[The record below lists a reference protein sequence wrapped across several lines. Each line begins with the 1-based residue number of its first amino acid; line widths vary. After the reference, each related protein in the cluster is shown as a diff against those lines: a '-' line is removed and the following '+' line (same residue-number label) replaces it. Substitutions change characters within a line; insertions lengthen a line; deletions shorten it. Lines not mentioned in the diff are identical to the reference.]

1 MGFKSW
7 VSGFFN
13 EEQRTLNL
21 TDTVWCSIPSEKLKE
36 LSIKKWAIDSCANKI
51 ANTLSCAEVL
61 TYEKGEEVRKKNWY
75 MFNVEA
81 NQNQNAT
88 EFWKKAIYKLV
99 YDNEALIFMQDEYI
113 YVADSFTKNDKSL
126 YENTYTEVTLKDLTL
141 KKEFKESEVLHLTLN
156 NESIKSIIDGFYLL
170 YGDLLTAAVNKYK
183 KLNSRKI
190 IVKLKAMFGQTPE
203 AEEKLRVML
212 SERMKKFLAEGDSA
226 LPVEDG
232 MEIDELAGDSKIA
245 ESRDIKKMIDDVFEM
260 VANSFNIP
268 LGLAKGDTVGLSEQV
283 NSFLMF
289 SINPIAEMFT
299 DEGNRKFYGRDS
311 VLERTYMKLDT
322 TRIKVQ
328 DIQEIASSMDV
339 LFHIGVNTI
348 DDNLR
353 MIGREPVMSP
363 ETQER
368 FVTKNYAPLGENEED
383 LKGGDINENKG
394 DS

>member
-190 IVKLKAMFGQTPE
+190 IVKLKAMFGQNPE
-203 AEEKLRVML
+203 AEEKLRLML

-226 LPVEDG
+226 LPVGDG

>member
-1 MGFKSW
+1 
-7 VSGFFN
+7 
-13 EEQRTLNL
+13 
-21 TDTVWCSIPSEKLKE
+21 
-36 LSIKKWAIDSCANKI
+36 
-51 ANTLSCAEVL
+51 
-61 TYEKGEEVRKKNWY
+61 
-75 MFNVEA
+75 
-81 NQNQNAT
+81 
-88 EFWKKAIYKLV
+88 
-99 YDNEALIFMQDEYI
+99 
-113 YVADSFTKNDKSL
+113 
-126 YENTYTEVTLKDLTL
+126 
-141 KKEFKESEVLHLTLN
+141 
-156 NESIKSIIDGFYLL
+156 
-170 YGDLLTAAVNKYK
+170 
-183 KLNSRKI
+183 
-190 IVKLKAMFGQTPE
+190 
-203 AEEKLRVML
+203 
-212 SERMKKFLAEGDSA
+212 
-226 LPVEDG
+226 
-232 MEIDELAGDSKIA
+232 
-245 ESRDIKKMIDDVFEM
+245 
-260 VANSFNIP
+260 
-268 LGLAKGDTVGLSEQV
+268 
-283 NSFLMF
+283 MF

>member
-99 YDNEALIFMQDEYI
+99 YDNGALIFMQDEYI

-203 AEEKLRVML
+203 AEEKLRLML

>member
-7 VSGFFN
+7 VSGLFN

-21 TDTVWCSIPSEKLKE
+21 TDTVWCSIPSDKLKE
-36 LSIKKWAIDSCANKI
+36 LAIKKWAIDSCANKI

-203 AEEKLRVML
+203 AEEKLRLML

>member
-190 IVKLKAMFGQTPE
+190 IVKLKAMFGQNQE
-203 AEEKLRVML
+203 AEEKLRLML

>member
-7 VSGFFN
+7 VSGLFN

-21 TDTVWCSIPSEKLKE
+21 TDTVWCSIPSDKLKE
-36 LSIKKWAIDSCANKI
+36 LAIKKWAIDSCANKI
-51 ANTLSCAEVL
+51 ANTLSCAEIL

-75 MFNVEA
+75 LFNIEA

-99 YDNEALIFMQDEYI
+99 YDNEALIFMQGENI
-113 YVADSFTKNDKSL
+113 YVADSFTKNDKAL
-126 YENTYTEVTLKDLTL
+126 YENTYINVTLKNFTFT
-141 KKEFKESEVLHLTLN
+141 KEFKESEILHLTLN

-170 YGDLLTAAVNKYK
+170 YGDLISDAVNKYK

-232 MEIDELAGDSKIA
+232 MEIEELTSDSKIA

-283 NSFLMF
+283 NAFLMF

-299 DEGNRKFYGRDS
+299 DEANRKYYGRDL

-328 DIQEIASSMDV
+328 DIQDIANSMDV
-339 LFHIGVNTI
+339 LFHIGVNSI

-353 MIGREPVMSP
+353 MIGREPVMST
-363 ETQER
+363 ETQQR
-368 FVTKNYAPLGENEED
+368 YVTKNYAPLGETDEN
-383 LKGGDINENKG
+383 LKGGDTSENEGN
-394 DS
+394 S

>member
-203 AEEKLRVML
+203 AEEKLRLML

-368 FVTKNYAPLGENEED
+368 FVTKNYAPLGDNEED

>member
-7 VSGFFN
+7 VSGLFN

-203 AEEKLRVML
+203 AEEKLRLML

>member
-126 YENTYTEVTLKDLTL
+126 YENTYTGVTLKDLTL

-170 YGDLLTAAVNKYK
+170 YGDLISAAVNKYK
-183 KLNSRKI
+183 KINSRKI
-190 IVKLKAMFGQTPE
+190 IVKLKGMFGQAPE
-203 AEEKLRVML
+203 EEEKLRLML

-232 MEIDELAGDSKIA
+232 MEIDELTGDSKIA

-299 DEGNRKFYGRDS
+299 DEGNRKFYGRNS

-353 MIGREPVMSP
+353 MIGREPAMSP

>member
-7 VSGFFN
+7 VSGLFN

-21 TDTVWCSIPSEKLKE
+21 TDTVWCSIPSDKLKE
-36 LSIKKWAIDSCANKI
+36 LAIKKWAIDSCANKI
-51 ANTLSCAEVL
+51 ANTLSCAEIL

-75 MFNVEA
+75 LFNIEA

-99 YDNEALIFMQDEYI
+99 YDNEALIFMQGENI
-113 YVADSFTKNDKSL
+113 YVADSFTKNDKAL
-126 YENTYTEVTLKDLTL
+126 YENTYINVTLKNFTFT
-141 KKEFKESEVLHLTLN
+141 KEFKESEILHLTLN

-170 YGDLLTAAVNKYK
+170 YGDLISAAVNKYK

-283 NSFLMF
+283 NAFLMF

-299 DEGNRKFYGRDS
+299 DEANRKYYGRDL

-328 DIQEIASSMDV
+328 DIQDIANSMDV
-339 LFHIGVNTI
+339 LFHIGVNSI

-353 MIGREPVMSP
+353 MIGREPVMST
-363 ETQER
+363 ETQQR
-368 FVTKNYAPLGENEED
+368 YVTKNYAPLGETDEN
-383 LKGGDINENKG
+383 LKGGDTSENEGN
-394 DS
+394 S

>member
-75 MFNVEA
+75 LFNIEA

-99 YDNEALIFMQDEYI
+99 YDNEALIFMQGENI
-113 YVADSFTKNDKSL
+113 YVADSFTKNDKAL
-126 YENTYTEVTLKDLTL
+126 YENTYINVTLKNFTFT
-141 KKEFKESEVLHLTLN
+141 KEFKESEILHLTLN

-170 YGDLLTAAVNKYK
+170 YGDLISAAVNKYK

>member
-7 VSGFFN
+7 VSGLFN
-13 EEQRTLNL
+13 EEQRTSNL
-21 TDTVWCSIPSEKLKE
+21 TDTVWCSIPSDKLKE
-36 LSIKKWAIDSCANKI
+36 LAIKKWAIDSCANKI

-99 YDNEALIFMQDEYI
+99 YDNEALIFMQGENI
-113 YVADSFTKNDKSL
+113 YVADSFTKNDKAL
-126 YENTYTEVTLKDLTL
+126 YENTYINVTLKNFTFT
-141 KKEFKESEVLHLTLN
+141 KEFKESEILHLTLN

-170 YGDLLTAAVNKYK
+170 YGDLISAAVNKYK

-203 AEEKLRVML
+203 AEEKLRLML

>member
-141 KKEFKESEVLHLTLN
+141 NKEFKESEVLHLTLN

-170 YGDLLTAAVNKYK
+170 YGDLISAAVNKYK
-183 KLNSRKI
+183 KTNSRKI
-190 IVKLKAMFGQTPE
+190 IVKLKGMFGQAPE
-203 AEEKLRVML
+203 EEEKLRLML

>member
-7 VSGFFN
+7 VSGLFN

-21 TDTVWCSIPSEKLKE
+21 TDTVWCSIPSDKLKE
-36 LSIKKWAIDSCANKI
+36 LAIKKWAIDSCANKI
-51 ANTLSCAEVL
+51 ANTLSCAEIL

-75 MFNVEA
+75 LFNIEA

-99 YDNEALIFMQDEYI
+99 YDNEALIFMQGENI
-113 YVADSFTKNDKSL
+113 YVADSFTKNDKAL
-126 YENTYTEVTLKDLTL
+126 YENTYINVTLKNFTFT
-141 KKEFKESEVLHLTLN
+141 KEFKESEILHLTLN

-170 YGDLLTAAVNKYK
+170 YGDLISAAVNKYK

-203 AEEKLRVML
+203 AEEKLRLML

>member
-203 AEEKLRVML
+203 AEEKLRLML

>member
-7 VSGFFN
+7 VSGLFN

-21 TDTVWCSIPSEKLKE
+21 TDTVWCSIPSDKLKE
-36 LSIKKWAIDSCANKI
+36 LAIKKWAIDSCANKI
-51 ANTLSCAEVL
+51 ANTLSCAEIL

-75 MFNVEA
+75 LFNIEA

-99 YDNEALIFMQDEYI
+99 YDNEALIFMQGENI
-113 YVADSFTKNDKSL
+113 YVADSFTKNDKAL
-126 YENTYTEVTLKDLTL
+126 YENTYINVTLKNFTFT
-141 KKEFKESEVLHLTLN
+141 KEFKESEILHLTLN

-170 YGDLLTAAVNKYK
+170 YGDLISAAVNKYK

-232 MEIDELAGDSKIA
+232 MEIEELAGDSKIA

>member
-7 VSGFFN
+7 VSGLFN

-21 TDTVWCSIPSEKLKE
+21 TDTVWCSIPSDKLKE
-36 LSIKKWAIDSCANKI
+36 LAIKKWAIDSCANKI
-51 ANTLSCAEVL
+51 ANTLSCAEIF

-203 AEEKLRVML
+203 AEEKLRLML

>member
-203 AEEKLRVML
+203 AEEKLRLML

-368 FVTKNYAPLGENEED
+368 FVTKNYASLGENEED

>member
-7 VSGFFN
+7 VSGLFN

-21 TDTVWCSIPSEKLKE
+21 TDTVWCSIPSDKLKE
-36 LSIKKWAIDSCANKI
+36 LAIKKWAIDSCANKI
-51 ANTLSCAEVL
+51 ANTLSCAEIL

-75 MFNVEA
+75 LFNIEA

-99 YDNEALIFMQDEYI
+99 YDNEALIFMQGENI
-113 YVADSFTKNDKSL
+113 YVADSFTKNDKAL
-126 YENTYTEVTLKDLTL
+126 YENTYINVTLKNFTFT
-141 KKEFKESEVLHLTLN
+141 KEFKESEILHLTLN

-170 YGDLLTAAVNKYK
+170 YGDLISAAVNKYK

-190 IVKLKAMFGQTPE
+190 TVKLKAMFGQTPE

>member
-203 AEEKLRVML
+203 AEEKLRLML

-299 DEGNRKFYGRDS
+299 DEGNRKFYGRNS

>member
-7 VSGFFN
+7 VSGLFN

-21 TDTVWCSIPSEKLKE
+21 TDTVWCSIPSDKLKE
-36 LSIKKWAIDSCANKI
+36 LAIKKWAIDSCANKI
-51 ANTLSCAEVL
+51 ANTLSCAEIL

-75 MFNVEA
+75 LFNIEA

-99 YDNEALIFMQDEYI
+99 YDNEALIFMQGENI
-113 YVADSFTKNDKSL
+113 YVADSFTKNDKAL
-126 YENTYTEVTLKDLTL
+126 YENTYINVTLKNFTFT
-141 KKEFKESEVLHLTLN
+141 KEFKESEILHLTLN

-170 YGDLLTAAVNKYK
+170 YGDLISAAVNKYK

>member
-183 KLNSRKI
+183 KINSRKI
-190 IVKLKAMFGQTPE
+190 IVKLKAMFGKTPE
-203 AEEKLRVML
+203 AEEKLRLML

>member
-7 VSGFFN
+7 VSGLFN

-21 TDTVWCSIPSEKLKE
+21 TDTVWCSIPSDKLKE
-36 LSIKKWAIDSCANKI
+36 LAIKKWAIDSCANKI
-51 ANTLSCAEVL
+51 ANTLSCAEIL

-75 MFNVEA
+75 LFNIEA

-99 YDNEALIFMQDEYI
+99 YDNEALIFMQGENI
-113 YVADSFTKNDKSL
+113 YVADSFTKNDKAL
-126 YENTYTEVTLKDLTL
+126 YENTYINVTLKNFTFT
-141 KKEFKESEVLHLTLN
+141 KEFKESEILHLTLN

-170 YGDLLTAAVNKYK
+170 YGDLISAAVNKYK

-232 MEIDELAGDSKIA
+232 MEIEELTSDSKIA

-283 NSFLMF
+283 NAFLMF

-299 DEGNRKFYGRDS
+299 DEANRKYYGRDL

-328 DIQEIASSMDV
+328 DIQDIANSMDV
-339 LFHIGVNTI
+339 LFHIGVNSI

-353 MIGREPVMSP
+353 MIGREPVMST
-363 ETQER
+363 ETQQR
-368 FVTKNYAPLGENEED
+368 YVTKNYAPLGENEED

>member
-141 KKEFKESEVLHLTLN
+141 KKEFKESEILHLTLN

-170 YGDLLTAAVNKYK
+170 YGDLISAAVNKYK
-183 KLNSRKI
+183 KINSRKI
-190 IVKLKAMFGQTPE
+190 IVKLKGMFGQAPE
-203 AEEKLRVML
+203 EEEKLRLML

>member
-203 AEEKLRVML
+203 AEEKLRLML

-268 LGLAKGDTVGLSEQV
+268 LGLAKGDTVDLSEQV

>member
-7 VSGFFN
+7 VSGLFN

-21 TDTVWCSIPSEKLKE
+21 TDTVWCSIPSDKLKE
-36 LSIKKWAIDSCANKI
+36 LAIKKWAIDSCANKI
-51 ANTLSCAEVL
+51 ANTLSCAEIL

-99 YDNEALIFMQDEYI
+99 YDNEALIFMQGENI
-113 YVADSFTKNDKSL
+113 YVADSFTKNDKAL
-126 YENTYTEVTLKDLTL
+126 YENTYINVTLKNFTFT
-141 KKEFKESEVLHLTLN
+141 KEFKESEILHLTLN

-170 YGDLLTAAVNKYK
+170 YGDLISAAVNKYK

-203 AEEKLRVML
+203 VEEKLRLML

>member
-203 AEEKLRVML
+203 VEEKLRLML

>member
-7 VSGFFN
+7 VSGLFN

-21 TDTVWCSIPSEKLKE
+21 TDTVWCSIPSDKLKE
-36 LSIKKWAIDSCANKI
+36 LAIKKWAIDSCANKI
-51 ANTLSCAEVL
+51 ANTLSCAEIL

-75 MFNVEA
+75 LFNIEA

-99 YDNEALIFMQDEYI
+99 YDNEALIFMQGENI
-113 YVADSFTKNDKSL
+113 YVADSFTKNDKAL
-126 YENTYTEVTLKDLTL
+126 YENTYINVTLKNFTFT
-141 KKEFKESEVLHLTLN
+141 KEFKESEILHLTLN

-170 YGDLLTAAVNKYK
+170 YGDLISAAVNKYK

-232 MEIDELAGDSKIA
+232 MEIEELTSDSKIA

-283 NSFLMF
+283 NAFLMF
-289 SINPIAEMFT
+289 SINPIAEMFA
-299 DEGNRKFYGRDS
+299 DEANRKYYGRDL

-328 DIQEIASSMDV
+328 DIQDIANSMDV
-339 LFHIGVNTI
+339 LFHIGVNSI

-353 MIGREPVMSP
+353 MIGREPVMST
-363 ETQER
+363 ETQQR
-368 FVTKNYAPLGENEED
+368 YVTKNYAPLGETDEN
-383 LKGGDINENKG
+383 LKGGDTSENEGN
-394 DS
+394 S

>member
-7 VSGFFN
+7 VSGLFN

-21 TDTVWCSIPSEKLKE
+21 TDTVWCSIPSDKLKE
-36 LSIKKWAIDSCANKI
+36 LAIKKWAIDSCANKI
-51 ANTLSCAEVL
+51 ANTLSCAEIL

-75 MFNVEA
+75 LFNIEA

-99 YDNEALIFMQDEYI
+99 YDNEALIFMQGENI
-113 YVADSFTKNDKSL
+113 YVADSFTKNDKAL
-126 YENTYTEVTLKDLTL
+126 YENTYINVTLKNFTFT
-141 KKEFKESEVLHLTLN
+141 KEFKESEILHLTLN

-170 YGDLLTAAVNKYK
+170 YGDLISAAVNKYK

-190 IVKLKAMFGQTPE
+190 IVKLKAMFGQNPE

-226 LPVEDG
+226 LPAEDG
-232 MEIDELAGDSKIA
+232 MEIEELTSDSKIA

-283 NSFLMF
+283 NAFLMF

-299 DEGNRKFYGRDS
+299 DEANRKYYGRDL

-328 DIQEIASSMDV
+328 DIQDIANSMDV
-339 LFHIGVNTI
+339 LFHIGVNSI

-353 MIGREPVMSP
+353 MIGREPVMST
-363 ETQER
+363 ETQQR
-368 FVTKNYAPLGENEED
+368 YVTKNYAPLGETDEN
-383 LKGGDINENKG
+383 LKGGDTSENEGN
-394 DS
+394 S

>member
-203 AEEKLRVML
+203 AEEKLRLML

-322 TRIKVQ
+322 TRIKIQ

>member
-7 VSGFFN
+7 VSGLFN

-21 TDTVWCSIPSEKLKE
+21 TDTVWCSIPSDKLKE
-36 LSIKKWAIDSCANKI
+36 LAIKKWAIDSCANKI

-75 MFNVEA
+75 LFNIEA

-99 YDNEALIFMQDEYI
+99 YDNEALIFMQGENI
-113 YVADSFTKNDKSL
+113 YVADSFTKNDKAL
-126 YENTYTEVTLKDLTL
+126 YENTYINVTLKNFTFT
-141 KKEFKESEVLHLTLN
+141 KEFKESEILHLTLN

-170 YGDLLTAAVNKYK
+170 YGDLISAAVNKYK

>member
-190 IVKLKAMFGQTPE
+190 IVKLKAMFGQNPE
-203 AEEKLRVML
+203 AEEKLRLML

>member
-1 MGFKSW
+1 
-7 VSGFFN
+7 
-13 EEQRTLNL
+13 
-21 TDTVWCSIPSEKLKE
+21 
-36 LSIKKWAIDSCANKI
+36 
-51 ANTLSCAEVL
+51 
-61 TYEKGEEVRKKNWY
+61 
-75 MFNVEA
+75 
-81 NQNQNAT
+81 
-88 EFWKKAIYKLV
+88 
-99 YDNEALIFMQDEYI
+99 
-113 YVADSFTKNDKSL
+113 
-126 YENTYTEVTLKDLTL
+126 
-141 KKEFKESEVLHLTLN
+141 
-156 NESIKSIIDGFYLL
+156 
-170 YGDLLTAAVNKYK
+170 KYK

-383 LKGGDINENKG
+383 FKGGDINENKG

>member
-36 LSIKKWAIDSCANKI
+36 LSIKKWAVDSCANKI

-203 AEEKLRVML
+203 AEEKLRLML

>member
-7 VSGFFN
+7 VSGLFN

-21 TDTVWCSIPSEKLKE
+21 TDTVWCSIPSDKLKE
-36 LSIKKWAIDSCANKI
+36 LAIKKWAIDSCANKI
-51 ANTLSCAEVL
+51 ANTLSCAEIL

-75 MFNVEA
+75 LFNIEA

-99 YDNEALIFMQDEYI
+99 YDNEALIFMQGENI
-113 YVADSFTKNDKSL
+113 YVADSFTKNDKAL
-126 YENTYTEVTLKDLTL
+126 YENTYINVTLKNFTFT
-141 KKEFKESEVLHLTLN
+141 KEFKESEILHLTLN

-170 YGDLLTAAVNKYK
+170 YGDLISAAVNKYK

-226 LPVEDG
+226 LPAEDG
-232 MEIDELAGDSKIA
+232 MEIEELTSDSKIA

-283 NSFLMF
+283 NAFLMF

-299 DEGNRKFYGRDS
+299 DEANRKYYGRDL

-328 DIQEIASSMDV
+328 DIQDIANSMDV
-339 LFHIGVNTI
+339 LFHIGVNSI

-353 MIGREPVMSP
+353 MIGREPVMST
-363 ETQER
+363 ETQQR
-368 FVTKNYAPLGENEED
+368 YVTKNYAPLGETDEN
-383 LKGGDINENKG
+383 LKGGDTSENEGN
-394 DS
+394 S

>member
-7 VSGFFN
+7 VSGLFN

-21 TDTVWCSIPSEKLKE
+21 TDTVWCSIPSDKLKE
-36 LSIKKWAIDSCANKI
+36 LAIKKWAIDSCANKI
-51 ANTLSCAEVL
+51 ANTLSCAEIL

-75 MFNVEA
+75 LFNIEA

-99 YDNEALIFMQDEYI
+99 YDNEALIFMQGENI
-113 YVADSFTKNDKSL
+113 YVADSFTKNDKAL
-126 YENTYTEVTLKDLTL
+126 YENTYMNVTLKNFTFT
-141 KKEFKESEVLHLTLN
+141 KEFKESEILHLTLN

-170 YGDLLTAAVNKYK
+170 YGDLISAAVNKYK

-190 IVKLKAMFGQTPE
+190 IVKLKAMFGQNPE

-368 FVTKNYAPLGENEED
+368 FVTKNYAPLGENEEG

>member
-190 IVKLKAMFGQTPE
+190 IVKLKAMFGQNPE
-203 AEEKLRVML
+203 AEEKLRLML

-226 LPVEDG
+226 LPIEDG

>member
-203 AEEKLRVML
+203 AEEKLRIML

>member
-203 AEEKLRVML
+203 AEEKLRLML

-353 MIGREPVMSP
+353 IIGREPVMSP